1 MSTDWAREV
10 LDGLG
15 DAVIALSQEQLVLF
29 WSRQAE
35 AMFGYAATDVLGK
48 PLPHSMRFQPFRP
61 GLPERRMELRRR
73 NGARLSVVVSSRT
86 LPGPDGAPE
95 GTVLV
100 VKDLGPWL
108 GPLTQPMVTE
118 GLDLDER
125 LGATFRPTMEV
136 TGADL
141 DPGQGPEELAQRL
154 AEQGRRLLPGIECG
168 VALVPADRPR
178 VL

>member
-1 MSTDWAREV
+1 
-10 LDGLG
+10 
-15 DAVIALSQEQLVLF
+15 I
-29 WSRQAE
+29 
-35 AMFGYAATDVLGK
+35 
-48 PLPHSMRFQPFRP
+48 RP
-61 GLPERRMELRRR
+61 GQPERRMELHHRD
-73 NGARLSVVVSSRT
+73 GTTLSVVVSSQP

-100 VKDLGPWL
+100 VKDLSPWL
-108 GPLTQPMVTE
+108 GPLTHPTVTE

-125 LGATFRPTMEV
+125 LGATFRPAMEA

-178 VL
+178 MLRWAGGAGPFAARLVGREF